1 MWILHLVQVSQFH
14 FPQSCLEYIFS
25 NVRDSQALC
34 RKQTASTL
42 LCPLDRLKPGTAG
55 IKIRWKR
62 ELMNLLVWWLLI
74 KESLVVQWWHV
85 CHSAKNCSER
95 FLMRF
100 LLWGF
105 GFVFWL
111 MDSLFI
117 QNGNPT
123 WGQQFFMVWIMCIVV
138 YLNLQT
144 IVTCITFRF
153 IWGCWIKYL
162 VLSLGN
168 CRISFCFLRAQ
179 MYLFN
184 SLIRCLMYRRG
195 SVLHNLFIN

>member
-85 CHSAKNCSER
+85 CHSAKNCLER

-105 GFVFWL
+105 GFVFLVDGFIIYSKWQPKMRSVVLYGVDNVYSWL
-111 MDSLFI
+111 AKPSNYSYMYYI
-117 QNGNPT
+117 Q
-123 WGQQFFMVWIMCIVV
+123 V
-138 YLNLQT
+138 YLGVLNKIFGFIIGKLQN
-144 IVTCITFRF
+144 F
-153 IWGCWIKYL
+153 I
-162 VLSLGN
+162 
-168 CRISFCFLRAQ
+168 
-179 MYLFN
+179 LFFKSSN
-184 SLIRCLMYRRG
+184 V
-195 SVLHNLFIN
+195 SV